1 MAVLTIDNYEIELG
15 NSRLVFSKSGYSFED
30 WITKELPYS
39 ERITLPESGLLNQI
53 FFRPYSSEITGKKFS
68 KFHTFKYKDNGKI
81 VFSGVCKLL
90 KFNSNRQYE
99 IQLLDSSFELFEN
112 LKEKLNQLDL
122 ESYDFTFNSTAYN
135 TLKVLN
141 SGVWIWSASS
151 THQEKILSNNIL
163 SGNLAYSRPFFSAKR
178 LIEKIFSI
186 NGWSYELGLNT
197 SMFDKII
204 ISAKDKFY
212 FTSFEKSFTGTLTA
226 SSFNLTSPVFI
237 KTDTLTGSTTLN
249 LTYKSKIRLR
259 GSANAENDM
268 LITITGTG
276 AKPQT
281 QTFVINKG
289 LFDYDITSNDFEAG
303 TAVTISFTGTG
314 SLVLENFLIYTII
327 DENNFGTMS
336 SAIFTD
342 FKVKT
347 YDNLP
352 NIVQK
357 DLFKHCLVKIG
368 GYFSTNNFNRK
379 LTINSVKSLSK
390 LSAIDWS
397 LKFIEDSE
405 NTIPINGYGKINYFT
420 YDNSKDNPET
430 LGRGTFDI
438 DDETLKESETIYKS
452 IFAASAEVTITDKM
466 IDNFI
471 YDNNERV
478 NEINTLIGYYEEIG
492 AYTVA
497 RFEDLN
503 GNNLLSNYY
512 SNFVKAIQRGEII
525 ECKVNL
531 NKSDFFLF
539 DFTKLVYIKQKKSIY
554 YVLNI
559 GNYIENELTE
569 LRLLKS

>member
-30 WITKELPYS
+30 WLTKDITYS

-53 FFRPYSSEITGKKFS
+53 FFRPFSSEITGKKFS
-68 KFHTFKYKDNGKI
+68 KFHNFKYKDNGKI
-81 VFSGVCKLL
+81 VFSGICKLL
-90 KFNSNRQYE
+90 KFNENRQYE

-112 LKEKLNQLDL
+112 LNGKLNKLDL
-122 ESYDFTFNSTAYN
+122 ESFDFVFNSTAYN
-135 TLKVLN
+135 TLKVIN
-141 SGVWIWSASS
+141 SGVWIWPASS
-151 THQEKILSNNIL
+151 THQEKILANNIL

-178 LIEKIFSI
+178 LIEKMFSV
-186 NGWSYELGLNT
+186 NGWSYELESNT
-197 SMFDKII
+197 SLFDKII
-204 ISAKDKFY
+204 ISTKDKFC

-226 SSFNLTSPVFI
+226 SSFNLASPVFL
-237 KTDTLTGSTTLN
+237 KTDTLTGNYALN
-249 LTYKSKIRLR
+249 LTYKSKIRIR
-259 GSANAENDM
+259 GYANAENDM
-268 LITITGTG
+268 LLTITGTG

-281 QTFVINKG
+281 QTFFLNKG
-289 LFDYDITSNDFEAG
+289 LIDYDITSNDFQAG
-303 TAVTISFTGTG
+303 TAITISFSGTG
-314 SLVLENFLIYTII
+314 NLVLENFLIYTLI
-327 DENNFGTMS
+327 DENNFGAMS
-336 SAIFTD
+336 SAIFID

-347 YDNLP
+347 YDNIP
-352 NIVQK
+352 GIDQK

-368 GYFSTNNFNRK
+368 GYFSTNNFNKK

-390 LSAIDWS
+390 LNAIDWS
-397 LKFIEDSE
+397 EKFIEESE
-405 NTIPINGYGKINYFT
+405 NIIPLDGYGKVNYFS
-420 YDNSKDNPET
+420 YDNSKDSPDN
-430 LGRGTFDI
+430 LGRGTFEI
-438 DDETLKESETIYKS
+438 DNETLQESKDVYKS

-466 IDNFI
+466 IDNSM
-471 YDNNERV
+471 YDDTERV

-497 RFEDLN
+497 RFENLN

-559 GNYIENELTE
+559 GNYIENELTDI
-569 LRLLKS
+569 RLLKS

>member
-30 WITKELPYS
+30 WITKDITYS

-53 FFRPYSSEITGKKFS
+53 FFRPFSSEIAGKKFS
-68 KFHTFKYKDNGKI
+68 KFHNFKYKDNGKI
-81 VFSGVCKLL
+81 VFSGICKLL
-90 KFNSNRQYE
+90 KFNENRQYE

-112 LKEKLNQLDL
+112 LNGKLNKLDL
-122 ESYDFTFNSTAYN
+122 ESYDFVFNSTAYN
-135 TLKVLN
+135 TLKVIN
-141 SGVWIWSASS
+141 SGIWIWPASS

-163 SGNLAYSRPFFSAKR
+163 SGNLAYSRPFFSVKR
-178 LIEKIFSI
+178 LIEKMFSV
-186 NGWSYELGLNT
+186 NGWAYELGSNT
-197 SMFDKII
+197 SLFDKII
-204 ISAKDKFY
+204 ISAKDKFC

-226 SSFNLTSPVFI
+226 SSFNLASPVFL
-237 KTDTLTGSTTLN
+237 KTDTLTGSYALN
-249 LTYKSKIRLR
+249 LTYKSKIRIR

-268 LITITGTG
+268 LLTITGTG

-281 QTFVINKG
+281 QTFFLNKG
-289 LFDYDITSNDFEAG
+289 LIDYDITSNDFQAG
-303 TAVTISFTGTG
+303 TAITISFTGIG
-314 SLVLENFLIYTII
+314 NLVLENFLIYTLI
-327 DENNFGTMS
+327 DENDFGAMS

-347 YDNLP
+347 YDNIP
-352 NIVQK
+352 SIDQK

-390 LSAIDWS
+390 LNAIDWS
-397 LKFIEDSE
+397 EKFIEESE
-405 NTIPINGYGKINYFT
+405 NIIPLDGYGKVNYFS
-420 YDNSKDNPET
+420 YDNSKDSPDN

-471 YDNNERV
+471 YDDTERV

-497 RFEDLN
+497 RFENLN

-512 SNFVKAIQRGEII
+512 SNFVKAIQRGEIL
-525 ECKVNL
+525 ECKMNL

-539 DFTKLVYIKQKKSIY
+539 DFSKLVYIKQKKSIY

-559 GNYIENELTE
+559 GNYIENELTDV
-569 LRLLKS
+569 RLLKS